1 MELVKLENLRDQIQ
15 DRIRHLGKFN
25 DEVSD
30 NPMFHT
36 QDYIRGLLHARI
48 YEVGFLDKQLESI
61 LAEIEEHSDT
71 KVAKSLGLER
81 VDCDCEECKGLSLKA
96 KKIADTLFSAMKIK
110 SRFDFEGKFD
120 GDLQELQELCFKL
133 EDDISE
139 IEKKDD
145 SVSDMKQKLDETLS
159 KVKDILIEFHVPG
172 SKYWSEVHE
181 IVEDCYRL
189 QDYIREEVRED
200 IREKKQNQKYKV
212 LSFFRQHP
220 FYPFTPI
227 LNDGVF
233 DSLESAKEHAN
244 IMINRE
250 DVFKVDIREAGSNK
264 LVNPRDGETHPI
276 I

>member
-15 DRIRHLGKFN
+15 DRIKHIEKFN

-36 QDYIRGLLHARI
+36 QDYIRGLRDARI

-61 LAEIEEHSDT
+61 LAEIEDHSDT
-71 KVAKSLGLER
+71 KVAKALGLER
-81 VDCDCEECKGLSLKA
+81 VDCDCEECKALSLKA

-139 IEKKDD
+139 IEKKDEP
-145 SVSDMKQKLDETLS
+145 VSDMKQKLDETLS

-189 QDYIREEVRED
+189 QDYIRED
-200 IREKKQNQKYKV
+200 LKEKKENKKYAV
-212 LSFFRQHP
+212 ISFIKEGRS
-220 FYPFTPI
+220 YTS
-227 LNDGVF
+227 F
-233 DSLESAKEHAN
+233 DSLESAREHAN
-244 IMINRE
+244 RMLNSGSDI
-250 DVFKVDIREAGSNK
+250 FKLEIREAGSNK
-264 LVNPRDGETHPI
+264 LVSQIPLTGEPEITMYDWLVWKAE
-276 I
+276 